1 MEIRFYHLTK
11 TPLERALP
19 QILEKTLEQD
29 IKSLIYGADEAR
41 LKALSKAIWGYKPT
55 SFITHGL
62 TKDGH
67 PEKQPILLSSDTPH
81 DKAKNEA
88 RLLVSISGENL
99 AAPFAFPY
107 ERWFHFFDGNDDA
120 ETKNARAIWKELM
133 NNEGHE
139 LIYYQQGDR
148 GWEKK

>member
-19 QILEKTLEQD
+19 QILEKSLEQG
-29 IKSLIYGADEAR
+29 IKSCIYGADEGKF
-41 LKALSKAIWGYKPT
+41 KALSKAIWGYKPM

-62 TKDGH
+62 SSDPH
-67 PEKQPILLSSDTPH
+67 PEKQPILLSTDTPNIT
-81 DKAKNEA
+81 AKNDA
-88 RLLVSISGENL
+88 KLLVSISAENL
-99 AAPFAFPY
+99 GDPYDFPY
-107 ERWFHFFDGNDDA
+107 ERWFHFFDGNDSG
-120 ETKNARAIWKELM
+120 ETNDARAMWKELM

-139 LIYYQQGDR
+139 LIYYQQSDR